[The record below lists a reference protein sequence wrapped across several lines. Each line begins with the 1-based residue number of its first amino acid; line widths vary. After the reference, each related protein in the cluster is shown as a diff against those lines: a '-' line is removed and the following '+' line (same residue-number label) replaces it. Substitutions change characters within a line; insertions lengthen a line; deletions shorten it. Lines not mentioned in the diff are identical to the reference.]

1 MTADGLSH
9 RLDDAL
15 QFALAVGRCIP
26 KPDGDRRGEEGLV
39 DGCVQLKPEV
49 SERVRVS
56 SFWRKVVRPL
66 SNRHGHHCD
75 VCPSPIE
82 VVGDDGSQ
90 EFE

>member
-1 MTADGLSH
+1 MAFPTDWTMRCSLP
-9 RLDDAL
+9 L
-15 QFALAVGRCIP
+15 QWAGAKP
-26 KPDGDRRGEEGLV
+26 KPDGDRRGEEGLG